1 MSDRSTKK
9 LIEEIESLPVEDRMM
24 VAESVLN
31 TLNPADPE
39 ADLFW
44 LEVAERRLDEL
55 KSGKVAAIPGD
66 DVFRK
71 IRQRFSK

>member
-9 LIEEIESLPVEDRMM
+9 LIEEIESLPVEDRIL

-39 ADLFW
+39 TDKLW
-44 LEVAERRLDEL
+44 LEVAEQRVDEL
-55 KSGKVAAIPGD
+55 KSGTATAIPGD
-66 DVFRK
+66 DVFSK
-71 IRQRFSK
+71 IQQRFSK

>member
-9 LIEEIESLPVEDRMM
+9 LIEEIESLPVEERIL

-39 ADLFW
+39 ADLIW
-44 LEVAERRLDEL
+44 LGVAERRLDEL
-55 KSGKVAAIPGD
+55 KSGTATAIPGD

-71 IRQRFSK
+71 IQQRFSK